1 MHSNLNQTQN
11 TIQQQNTPNNNANQK
26 SQPLPHVSNNGSLQ
40 PSLPSEESDDD
51 PLLKEGY
58 LPEIYFSLKSD
69 NPADW

>member
-1 MHSNLNQTQN
+1 MQLAIKQTQN
-11 TIQQQNTPNNNANQK
+11 TIQPQNINNTNQK
-26 SQPLPHVSNNGSLQ
+26 IQSLQLVNNGSKQ
-40 PSLPSEESDDD
+40 PSQIEESDDD